1 MKINVYH
8 FRMVKGFLLLL
19 LPFLFASCI
28 DEDETLGL
36 DLVNGEDLV
45 NVNVY
50 NPSGIMNA
58 SFFKEDSLETANY
71 RYNVVGEYFDN
82 EFGLVSSD
90 IYTQLNLSTSSVDFS
105 SYAID
110 SVLLNLAY
118 IGGFTG
124 DTLVKS
130 KEMDVYVYEV
140 SEEIDSTKKYGFCSV
155 ATNSEP
161 IFNGTK
167 EIKYESDNDSIDP
180 HLSIKLSDAFVNKI
194 KTFNGTNDDFCRLFK
209 GIKIQFKKKNATG
222 GMIAYV
228 DMSTSLSGIAVY
240 YRQNDKNQKY
250 LINFPANGNRFMH
263 YGYDFSSSHISDL
276 NISDTLSGNN
286 EIYLGSMGI
295 SMAKIN
301 IDELLFRQKWQENV
315 NCGLLFN
322 NTAINSA
329 ILEIPVSSSNKY
341 SLNTSTRILCYRKYV
356 SNGNTN
362 LVLIHDAQLSDAFY
376 GGFYDNKSNS
386 FKMNIGMHLANL
398 LNGNIEDAD
407 IYLVL
412 DSRRSTATRI
422 ILNGPL
428 HPVKP
433 ASIKITYS
441 KQ

>member
-1 MKINVYH
+1 MKINICH
-8 FRMVKGFLLLL
+8 LRNAKGLLLLL
-19 LPFLFASCI
+19 LPFLFTSCI

-50 NPSGIMNA
+50 NPSGIMDA
-58 SFFKEDSLETANY
+58 SFFKEDSIETANY

-315 NCGLLFN
+315 NGGLSFN